1 MKASA
6 EVGLRAR
13 LRARVDAQL
22 GRYVA
27 VASRHALLLTLLF
40 LGLAAATAI
49 PLSRLGLRTDMAAL
63 LPEQHPAVVALRR
76 IEGRMRSMLYMF
88 VALRG
93 RDAAENRR
101 CLERLTPELERL
113 TPATF
118 SEVQLRPR
126 RDIPDF
132 IWRNRWLYAPMA
144 DLERADALVERA
156 IAKRTQPLLVD
167 LEDDDPEAEL
177 RKLRGELEG
186 RLPTSPEQAPSY
198 FEATAAGEHYMAAVL
213 WRPLSGIGTA
223 SDRDAVQRVKEL
235 VGRAQRGTAAQRL
248 CGAGVRVELG
258 GQLITSEEEQDAL
271 REDLTTATALCTLL
285 VLLAIY
291 LHFRRP
297 LLVLLVGAPAVLAVL
312 LAMSVASFT
321 VHALNVNSAFLL
333 SIILGNGINPAII
346 VLSRYGEE
354 RGRGA
359 AVEAALS
366 RALAVT
372 LGGTGAAMAAA
383 SIAYGCLALT
393 SFRGFSQF
401 GLIGGVGMLL
411 SWLCTLLVLPPL
423 VCLGERLSP
432 GLLTPRP
439 SLYSRLFM
447 GLGKLL
453 TRRPRLL
460 AAVSVLLAVL
470 AAAALWRYAADPLEW
485 DFTKL
490 RAQAT
495 PGQRVEGRLYEV
507 GLGNLGLGYVGTNG
521 VLRVDDESEAEPVAA
536 ELRKRAQAVPEQR
549 LVREVRTLRSF
560 LPEQQEQKLAILG
573 RLRARLDRHR
583 ELLGPE
589 ELRALEKVAPPPNL
603 HAITVEDLPLSAR
616 LAFTEVDGHRGR
628 LIGIDYD
635 PRHDD
640 WDGHQMLRMAE
651 LLSFSAAGKRWVVA
665 GAAPVFGGMLDAI
678 LRDAPRVTL
687 AALAGVAAL
696 IVILFG
702 VREAIPTLLALA
714 LGVLWMGGAVALIGL
729 KINYMNFVALPITL
743 GIGTDYAVNIWS
755 RWRRRDGAL
764 AEGTQAATPAARM
777 AAVIAETG
785 TAVTLCSLT
794 TIIGYSS
801 LLLAGNRALRSFGL
815 MADLGEVCCLLAAL
829 VALPALARTKK

>member
-1 MKASA
+1 MKAAS
-6 EVGLRAR
+6 EVGVRAWLRQR
-13 LRARVDAQL
+13 IDAQL
-22 GRYVA
+22 RRYVE
-27 VASRHALLLTLLF
+27 VASRHAVLLTLLF
-40 LGLAAATAI
+40 LGLGAATAL
-49 PLSRLGLRTDMAAL
+49 PLSRLGLRTDLAAL
-63 LPEQHPAVVALRR
+63 LPDQHPAVVALRR

-93 RDAAENRR
+93 PDAAANRR
-101 CLERLTPELERL
+101 CLQALTPELERL

-126 RDIPDF
+126 RDVPDF
-132 IWRNRWLYAPMA
+132 IWRNRWLYAPLA
-144 DLERADALVERA
+144 ELERADALVERA
-156 IAKRTQPLLVD
+156 IAKRTQPMLVD
-167 LEDDDPEAEL
+167 LEDDDPEAAL
-177 RKLRGELEG
+177 RKLRSELEG
-186 RLPTSPEQAPSY
+186 RLPAAPASLPTY
-198 FEATAAGEHYMAAVL
+198 FEATADGEHYMAAVL

-235 VGRAQRGTAAQRL
+235 IGRARTGAAGLSACGSSVRL
-248 CGAGVRVELG
+248 ELG
-258 GQLITSEEEQDAL
+258 GQLVISQEEQDAL
-271 REDLTTATALCTLL
+271 REDLTIATALCALL
-285 VLLAIY
+285 VMLAIY

-321 VHALNVNSAFLL
+321 VQALNVNSAFLL

-359 AVEAALS
+359 AVEPALS
-366 RALAVT
+366 QALAVT

-411 SWLCTLLVLPPL
+411 SFACTLLVLPPL
-423 VCLGERLSP
+423 LILGERLSP

-439 SLYSRLFM
+439 SLYRRLFVP
-447 GLGKLL
+447 LGALL
-453 TRRPRLL
+453 PRRPRLL
-460 AAVSVLLAVL
+460 AAVSLLVALLA
-470 AAAALWRYAADPLEW
+470 AGALWRYAADPLEW

-495 PGQRVEGRLYEV
+495 PGQRVEARLNEV

-536 ELRKRAQAVPEQR
+536 ELRRRAQAVPEQR
-549 LVREVRTLRSF
+549 LVRVVRTLRSF
-560 LPEQQEQKLAILG
+560 LPEQQEQKLVILG

-583 ELLGPE
+583 ELLGQE
-589 ELRALEKVAPPPNL
+589 DLRALEQVAPPPEL
-603 HAITVEDLPLSAR
+603 RQLTVEDLPLSAR

-651 LLSFSAAGKRWVVA
+651 LLTFSAAGKSWVVA
-665 GAAPVFGGMLDAI
+665 GAATVFGGMLDAI
-678 LRDAPRVTL
+678 LHDAPRVTL
-687 AALAGVAAL
+687 AALAGVSAL
-696 IVILFG
+696 IVLLFG

-714 LGVLWMGGAVALIGL
+714 LGVLWMGGAAALVGL

-755 RWRRRDGAL
+755 RWRRSDGTL
-764 AEGTQAATPAARM
+764 AAEAPARRM

-785 TAVTLCSLT
+785 AAVTLCSLT

-815 MADLGEVCCLLAAL
+815 MADLGEICCLLAAL
-829 VALPALARTKK
+829 VALPALVRMPK